1 MGFHAT
7 PGLQHVTRHS
17 VELTCCLF
25 GLVTKE
31 PGLAA
36 WDSLELS
43 ILWGRRQ
50 ALGSGSQECIKVL
63 QPCDLE
69 GKRIEKLPSRCLCE
83 GQTAELPPLTS
94 NRQDFKLVK
103 GKKPPSQGVL
113 VFGQVSGSPTER

>member
-1 MGFHAT
+1 MGFHTT
-7 PGLQHVTRHS
+7 PGPHHFTTHS
-17 VELTCCLF
+17 VELTCCLS

-43 ILWGRRQ
+43 VLWGWRQ
-50 ALGSGSQECIKVL
+50 PLGSGSQECIKVL

-69 GKRIEKLPSRCLCE
+69 GKRIEKLPSRSLCE

-94 NRQDFKLVK
+94 DRQVFKLVE

-113 VFGQVSGSPTER
+113 VFGHVSGSPTKR